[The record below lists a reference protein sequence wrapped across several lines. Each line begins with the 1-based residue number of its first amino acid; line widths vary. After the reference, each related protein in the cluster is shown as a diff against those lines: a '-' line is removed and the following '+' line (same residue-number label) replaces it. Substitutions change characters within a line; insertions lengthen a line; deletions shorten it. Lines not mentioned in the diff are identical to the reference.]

1 MRALFDF
8 FIRHGSAFLFVLL
21 EGLSLL
27 ILFSFGDT
35 RNLLIFSS
43 AGTISGSIMKARS
56 SIGQYF
62 SLREENTGLALENA
76 MLLERVRQYEADS
89 MEIVREQA
97 EILLSNPEQT
107 VLARVIDNSVRHDD
121 NYVTIDR
128 GMIDGVEEGMGV
140 YDSHGAVGIV
150 MIAGSRYSI
159 VLPILNSRTSISCR
173 IKGSEQFG
181 FLEWKGGNTYEALLV
196 DVPYQSTVQLGD
208 TIQTSG
214 FSWAFP
220 EGLMVGTVS
229 WVEHRPN
236 ANTLDIGVTLAS
248 DLSNLG
254 WVFVHQGSPDE
265 ELEALK
271 EQLPES
277 NL

>member
-1 MRALFDF
+1 
-8 FIRHGSAFLFVLL
+8 
-21 EGLSLL
+21 
-27 ILFSFGDT
+27 
-35 RNLLIFSS
+35 
-43 AGTISGSIMKARS
+43 
-56 SIGQYF
+56 
-62 SLREENTGLALENA
+62 
-76 MLLERVRQYEADS
+76 RQYEADS
-89 MEIVREQA
+89 METVREQA